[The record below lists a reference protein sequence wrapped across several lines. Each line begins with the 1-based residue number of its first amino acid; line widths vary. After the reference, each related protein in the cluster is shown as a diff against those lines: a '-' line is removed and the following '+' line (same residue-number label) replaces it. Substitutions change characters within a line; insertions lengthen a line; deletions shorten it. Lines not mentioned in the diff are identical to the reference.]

1 MRSHPAVQL
10 HGLPEILTANGYSF
24 LWIHNSDATV
34 YLGGRFYR
42 MHGIRTIDGRD
53 FPANAV
59 STSWGFS
66 DRELMTRALDAL
78 DHLHEP
84 FASMV
89 LTITNHH
96 PFQLPADAPAR
107 QTTWSARLGQMAG
120 HHTAAMLQTVHYSDF
135 AIGEFFAKARS
146 RPWFANT
153 IFVICGDHGSA
164 VPPAGRP
171 MTKHVFY
178 ELRHRI
184 PLIFYSPRLP
194 QHGVVVHGPAS
205 QADILPTVL
214 GLAGIPTPLAGS
226 GRDLFDVPHA
236 DPDRPIVSMNFDA
249 HVLTVN
255 RGRYSYHAV
264 VPEGTTRLTAE
275 LLVDREGD
283 PNGQANLIERE
294 SGVATACR
302 RAASIYLRTYGWIIA
317 NDRLTLP
324 RTPHGSG

>member
-1 MRSHPAVQL
+1 
-10 HGLPEILTANGYSF
+10 
-24 LWIHNSDATV
+24 
-34 YLGGRFYR
+34 

-53 FPANAV
+53 FPPNAV
-59 STSWGFS
+59 TTSWGYS
-66 DRELMTRALDAL
+66 DRELMNRALEAL

-96 PFQLPADAPAR
+96 PFQLPSDAPPYD
-107 QTTWSARLGQMAG
+107 TTATSDQRPASSEQRTATGDQRTANSRLRGSTTLRASLGQMAG

-135 AIGEFFAKARS
+135 AIGEFFEKARS

-194 QHGVVVHGPAS
+194 QHGVVVPGPAS

-214 GLAGIPTPLAGS
+214 GLARIQTPLAGS
-226 GRDLFDVPHA
+226 GRDLFDLPNG

-264 VPEGTTRLTAE
+264 VPAGTIRLTSE
-275 LLVDREGD
+275 LLVDRERD
-283 PNGQANLIERE
+283 PSGQTNLIDRE
-294 SGVATACR
+294 SGAAVACR

-317 NDRLTLP
+317 NDRLMLP
-324 RTPHGSG
+324 RTPRG